1 MRMNSE
7 GIDVDVPQGWDGEIF
22 RRKPHPAR
30 RGERGVGGTR
40 PVLHLANFALPP
52 SRGDFGS
59 GAVELMRSENLL
71 IVLFEYEPEAAATAL
86 FSSQGIPQVN
96 PADFSPARM
105 QRPIDGQ
112 SGAQY
117 FFSLEGRAFCLYIAL
132 GSHARR
138 NQLVPELNQVL
149 RTLRLANR

>member
-7 GIDVDVPQGWDGEIF
+7 GIDVEVPQGWDGEIF
-22 RRKPHPAR
+22 RRNPRAAR
-30 RGERGVGGTR
+30 SGERDSEDTR
-40 PVLHLANFALPP
+40 PVLHMANFALPP
-52 SRGDFGS
+52 TRGDFGS
-59 GAVELMRSENLL
+59 GAVELMRSENVLV
-71 IVLFEYEPEAAATAL
+71 VLFEYEPQAAGTAL
-86 FSSQGIPQVN
+86 FSSTGVPQVN
-96 PADFSPARM
+96 PQDFSPSSM

-117 FFSLEGRAFCLYIAL
+117 FFNLEGRAFCLYIAL

-149 RTLRLANR
+149 RTLRLSSR

>member
-1 MRMNSE
+1 MRMSSE

-22 RRKPHPAR
+22 RRNPRAVR
-30 RGERGVGGTR
+30 RGERGSEDTR
-40 PVLHLANFALPP
+40 PILHLANFALPP

-59 GAVELMRSENLL
+59 GAVESMRSENV
-71 IVLFEYEPEAAATAL
+71 IVVLFEYEPEAASTAL
-86 FSSQGIPQVN
+86 FSSQGIPQVD
-96 PADFSPARM
+96 PADFSPSRM

-117 FFSLEGRAFCLYIAL
+117 FFNMEGRAFCLYIAL

-138 NQLVPELNQVL
+138 DQLVPELNQVL